1 MTTLSDKTLDLI
13 RLDDHSHPLAEAA
26 WAIYEQSF
34 PLCEQRPL
42 AEHLRALG
50 DPAFHY
56 HLLVEQ
62 GRLVGLLSWWDWEN
76 DEGQRFRFGEH
87 FAIAPEKRG
96 GGYGSQALKLL
107 QGDGSRLLLL
117 EIDPPQD
124 EVSRRRERFYLSNG
138 MCPNYDYDHVH
149 PSFRPTTEPHRLFL
163 MSYPRPLT
171 EAEFRAFQRFN
182 NERVLSYSERK

>member
-1 MTTLSDKTLDLI
+1 MPSPENKLDLI
-13 RLDDHSHPLAEAA
+13 RLCDHSHPLAEAA
-26 WAIYEQSF
+26 WAIYEESF
-34 PLCEQRPL
+34 PLCERRPL
-42 AEHLRALG
+42 AEHLRALS

-56 HLLVEQ
+56 HLILE
-62 GRLVGLLSWWDWEN
+62 RKELVGLLSWWDWEAA
-76 DEGQRFRFGEH
+76 DGTPFRFGEH
-87 FAIAPEKRG
+87 FAIAPGKRG

-107 QGDGSRLLLL
+107 QGDASRLLLL

-124 EVSRRRERFYLSNG
+124 EVSRRRERFYLANG
-138 MCPNYDYDHVH
+138 MCPSYAYEHVH

-163 MSYPRPLT
+163 LSHPRLLT

>member
-1 MTTLSDKTLDLI
+1 MRTGVPPICGKGNRTA
-13 RLDDHSHPLAEAA
+13 PFEG
-26 WAIYEQSF
+26 
-34 PLCEQRPL
+34 PGRP
-42 AEHLRALG
+42 
-50 DPAFHY
+50 
-56 HLLVEQ
+56 
-62 GRLVGLLSWWDWEN
+62 
-76 DEGQRFRFGEH
+76 
-87 FAIAPEKRG
+87 
-96 GGYGSQALKLL
+96 

-149 PSFRPTTEPHRLFL
+149 PSFRPTTDPHRLFL

-171 EAEFRAFQRFN
+171 EAEFRAFQQFN